1 EFKKTIKLIV
11 LCVLS
16 LKRCHSVQDQFLVR
30 LYFSVFLFL
39 GTKSERIRSSLKHF
53 TVGPAGELG
62 ANSSKNIF
70 RFADGSFMLI
80 PSKKCCGILLNIWL
94 VLKYYSCGPYSCW
107 GVNAAGNIAIRRV
120 SVPLR
125 IQDLVKYI
133 TENRSCFLLG
143 ALFMVEVDADGNVFG
158 VDTQGNLV
166 VGVTIS
172 NPPGSSWTNIGICLN
187 GHKHVTFDLGRLYVI
202 CSDGSIRR

>member
-80 PSKKCCGILLNIWL
+80 PSKKCCGILLSVQSVYCFTFRHL
-94 VLKYYSCGPYSCW
+94 AGAEVLQ
-107 GVNAAGNIAIRRV
+107 
-120 SVPLR
+120 L
-125 IQDLVKYI
+125 
-133 TENRSCFLLG
+133 SCFLLG
-143 ALFMVEVDADGNVFG
+143 YLLVLYNLALFMVEVDADGNVFG

>member
-16 LKRCHSVQDQFLVR
+16 LKDVTQCKIMIPGTLKQIDAG
-30 LYFSVFLFL
+30 L
-39 GTKSERIRSSLKHF
+39 GMVGGHF

-70 RFADGSFMLI
+70 RFADGSFKLI
-80 PSKKCCGILLNIWL
+80 SSKKCCGILLSVQSVYCFTFRHL
-94 VLKYYSCGPYSCW
+94 AGAEVLQLWPIMLSSWVSSCIVQSVTGASCGGS
-107 GVNAAGNIAIRRV
+107 GVFEAVAR
-120 SVPLR
+120 
-125 IQDLVKYI
+125 
-133 TENRSCFLLG
+133 
-143 ALFMVEVDADGNVFG
+143 ALSMVEVDADGSVFG

-166 VGVTIS
+166 QIVGVTIS
-172 NPPGSSWTNIGICLN
+172 NPPGSSWTNIVICLN

-202 CSDGSIRR
+202 CSDGSIMRCI

>member
-1 EFKKTIKLIV
+1 
-11 LCVLS
+11 
-16 LKRCHSVQDQFLVR
+16 
-30 LYFSVFLFL
+30 VFLFL

-70 RFADGSFMLI
+70 RHLAGAEVLQLWPVQLLGSERRREYRHQ
-80 PSKKCCGILLNIWL
+80 KGA
-94 VLKYYSCGPYSCW
+94 SCGGS
-107 GVNAAGNIAIRRV
+107 GVFEAVAR
-120 SVPLR
+120 
-125 IQDLVKYI
+125 
-133 TENRSCFLLG
+133 

-166 VGVTIS
+166 QIVGVTIS

>member
-16 LKRCHSVQDQFLVR
+16 LKDVTQF
-30 LYFSVFLFL
+30 FLFL

-53 TVGPAGELG
+53 TVGPAGELQVG

-70 RFADGSFMLI
+70 RFADGSFKLI
-80 PSKKCCGILLNIWL
+80 PSKKCCGILLSVQSVYCFAFRHL
-94 VLKYYSCGPYSCW
+94 AGAEVLQLWPVQLLGSERRREYRHQKGKCASCGGS
-107 GVNAAGNIAIRRV
+107 GVFEAVAR
-120 SVPLR
+120 
-125 IQDLVKYI
+125 
-133 TENRSCFLLG
+133 
-143 ALFMVEVDADGNVFG
+143 ALFMAEVDADGNVFG

-172 NPPGSSWTNIGICLN
+172 NPPGSSWTNIVICLN

-202 CSDGSIRR
+202 CSDGSIMRCI